1 MQYWNSVLDE
11 VLQKDEQRSF
21 FYTNRGRLDDVFYL
35 PTELMD
41 SKKPS
46 RRRNYFLDRPFEDI
60 HLTPREAETMF
71 WIVQDY
77 TLAATA
83 EKMSLSSRTIE
94 FYVKNMKAKLRCA
107 NKKEMIEKILQT
119 NLLQQ
124 LEQDG
129 LQIVKH

>member
-1 MQYWNSVLDE
+1 MQYWNSILDE

-21 FYTNRGRLDDVFYL
+21 FYTNRGRLDDVFYF
-35 PTELMD
+35 PTALMD

>member
-1 MQYWNSVLDE
+1 MTYWNSVLDE
-11 VLQKDEQRSF
+11 VLQKDEQRAF
-21 FYTNRGRLDDVFYL
+21 FYTNRGRLEDVFYL
-35 PTELMD
+35 PAALLD

-46 RRRNYFLDRPFEDI
+46 RRRNYFLDHPFEDVY
-60 HLTPREAETMF
+60 LTPREAQTMF

-77 TLAATA
+77 TLTATA
-83 EKMSLSSRTIE
+83 EKMSLSSRTVE

-107 NKKEMIEKILQT
+107 NKKEMIEKILST

-129 LQIVKH
+129 MRIVKH

>member
-1 MQYWNSVLDE
+1 MTYWNSVLDE
-11 VLQKDEQRSF
+11 VLQKDEQRAF

-35 PTELMD
+35 STALMD
-41 SKKPS
+41 LKKRS
-46 RRRNYFLDRPFEDI
+46 RRRNYFLDHPFENVY
-60 HLTPREAETMF
+60 LTPREAETAF

-94 FYVKNMKAKLRCA
+94 FYVKNMRAKLLCA

-124 LEQDG
+124 LEKEG
-129 LQIVKH
+129 LQITKH

>member
-11 VLQKDEQRSF
+11 VLQKDEQRAF
-21 FYTNRGRLDDVFYL
+21 LYTNRGRLDDVFYL
-35 PTELMD
+35 PTALSH

-46 RRRNYFLDRPFEDI
+46 RRRNYFLNHPFEDV

-71 WIVQDY
+71 WVVQDY

-83 EKMSLSSRTIE
+83 EKMGLSSRTIE

-107 NKKEMIEKILQT
+107 NKKEMIEKILHT

-129 LQIVKH
+129 LRIVKH

>member
-1 MQYWNSVLDE
+1 
-11 VLQKDEQRSF
+11 
-21 FYTNRGRLDDVFYL
+21 
-35 PTELMD
+35 MD

>member
-1 MQYWNSVLDE
+1 MKYWYSVLDE
-11 VLQKDEQRSF
+11 VLQKDERRAF

-35 PTELMD
+35 PTTPID
-41 SKKPS
+41 FKKSLPK
-46 RRRNYFLDRPFEDI
+46 RNYFLNHPFEAV

-77 TLAATA
+77 TFAATA
-83 EKMSLSSRTIE
+83 KKMGLSSRTIE
-94 FYVKNMKAKLRCA
+94 FYVKNMKIKLHCTG
-107 NKKEMIEKILQT
+107 KKEMIEKILQT

>member
-11 VLQKDEQRSF
+11 VLQKNEQRAF
-21 FYTNRGRLDDVFYL
+21 FYTNRGRLDDAFYL
-35 PTELMD
+35 PAVLMD
-41 SKKPS
+41 SKKPT
-46 RRRNYFLDRPFEDI
+46 RRRNYFLDHPFEDI

-71 WIVQDY
+71 WIAQDY

-83 EKMSLSSRTIE
+83 HKMSLSSRTIE
-94 FYVKNMKAKLRCA
+94 FYVKNMKAKLCCA
-107 NKKEMIEKILQT
+107 NKKEMIKKILQT

-129 LQIVKH
+129 LKITKH